1 MENKRSC
8 ERNDIPFPYVYYQC
22 TCQVVSKIR
31 RDIYLSTFEFPL
43 KDPVQSEIN
52 STTISHFPPN
62 AFNHYRLKSIY
73 DLYFCPSCCEL
84 HCPDCVRNDFLCF
97 YCPNCLFDVPQ
108 ASVVSEQNRCIRN
121 CFECP
126 VCFNVLT
133 VVSQKENLPTSPTST
148 STSDE
153 QNLYYLACNV
163 CQWTSLEINLSF
175 DKSTGLY
182 LQLQK
187 KESVLP
193 HEIEFQNLRN
203 HYDKC
208 LRSSS
213 NMNNIN
219 TKRLSALFGNTSSLL
234 LSPSIISHIP
244 DLKSK
249 LMLTKKENNQNSYE
263 YTKDN
268 EDSTLLM
275 EDEMEMIRLKNL
287 ETMDELTSLEQ
298 KLNQPEDQPRFTNH
312 LRIHRIPLRVKLQ
325 TKCTSCEKILIKQ
338 EVQKMKK
345 PSNIRF
351 SIKYFARD
359 YIPNIFIQQLIP
371 NKHLHKDIPVQVL
384 LKFVNPLSQEI
395 SVSLSTLPNKQ
406 NENKINTDTESKN
419 SSPPST
425 PKFNRR
431 TSSLSLSPIL
441 APLSPILSPKGKKK
455 RPSLKISTA
464 PIIPINTDKTTKI
477 KDPYKK
483 SDGHSSCNVTVLAK
497 NFKIPA
503 YDPLNEFENESESPE
518 QRQVGIFEKS
528 KNSVSII
535 VEVRPTGNVNDR
547 VEFPILVTYSFVNDE
562 KEINNETPISP
573 NYAELSHGV
582 QKFVSFWTVIG
593 IGKIAP
599 EDPE

>member
-1 MENKRSC
+1 MESNRSS
-8 ERNDIPFPYVYYQC
+8 EKNDIPFPYVYYQC
-22 TCQVVSKIR
+22 TCQVVNKIR
-31 RDIYLSTFEFPL
+31 RDVYLSTFEFPL
-43 KDPVQSEIN
+43 KDPIESEIN

-73 DLYFCPSCCEL
+73 DLYFCPSCCEI
-84 HCPDCVRNDFLCF
+84 HCPECVKNDFLCF

-133 VVSQKENLPTSPTST
+133 VVSQKEETPNSTASPAPN
-148 STSDE
+148 SDE

-163 CQWTSLEINLSF
+163 CQWKSLEINLSL

-187 KESVLP
+187 KESMLQ

-208 LRSSS
+208 LRTST

-219 TKRLSALFGNTSSLL
+219 TKRLSALFGSSSSLF
-234 LSPSIISHIP
+234 LSPSIISQIP

-249 LMLTKKENNQNSYE
+249 LMQTKKENNQNSYE
-263 YTKDN
+263 YIKDN
-268 EDSTLLM
+268 QDSTLLM
-275 EDEMEMIRLKNL
+275 EDEMEMIKLKNL
-287 ETMDELTSLEQ
+287 DTMDELTTLEQ
-298 KLNQPEDQPRFTNH
+298 KLNQPEDQPKFTNH

-325 TKCTSCEKILIKQ
+325 TKCTKCEKILIKQ

-371 NKHLHKDIPVQVL
+371 NKPLHKDIPVQLL
-384 LKFVNPLSQEI
+384 LKFVNPLPQEI
-395 SVSLSTLPNKQ
+395 SVNLSTLPNKQ
-406 NENKINTDTESKN
+406 NENKLEIDTNINKN
-419 SSPPST
+419 SSSSST
-425 PKFNRR
+425 PKSNRR
-431 TSSLSLSPIL
+431 ASSIL
-441 APLSPILSPKGKKK
+441 APLSPILSPMSKRKK
-455 RPSLKISTA
+455 PSLKISTA
-464 PIIPINTDKTTKI
+464 PIIPINPVSTSKI

-483 SDGHSSCNVTVLAK
+483 SEGHSSCNVTVLAT

-503 YDPLNEFENESESPE
+503 YDPLNEFENDAESPE
-518 QRQVGIFEKS
+518 QKQVGIFEKK

-562 KEINNETPISP
+562 KEVNNETPISP

-593 IGKIAP
+593 IGTIAP